1 MPYVMA
7 EGYVIL
13 DISIDGGAYN
23 WKGKFFVG
31 ESILLFDKVSKCV
44 LGTHGFE
51 LYYLVFI
58 SSNYFIR
65 SQRVR
70 ELLII

>member
-1 MPYVMA
+1 MA

-31 ESILLFDKVSKCV
+31 ESIFLFCKVLKFV

-51 LYYLVFI
+51 LYLVFI
-58 SSNYFIR
+58 SSIYFIR